1 MDYRVTEAHR
11 SEFPH
16 PITLQ
21 PGDPLQVGE
30 RYQGPEGWDNWYLCQ
45 TPGQAAGWVPAQV
58 IGRNAQGEAV
68 AAESYCARE
77 LDVDVGQHVRG
88 ERELNSWVWCE
99 VIGGTSSGWVPLGV
113 LTPIAEE
120 G

>member
-16 PITLQ
+16 PITLH
-21 PGDPLQVGE
+21 PGDALQVGE

-45 TPGQAAGWVPAQV
+45 TPGQEAGWVPAQV
-58 IGRNAQGEAV
+58 IGRNIQGDAV
-68 AAESYCARE
+68 AAEAYCARE

-88 ERELNSWVWCE
+88 ERVLNGWLWCE
-99 VIGGTSSGWVPLGV
+99 VMGGDTSGWVPLGV
-113 LTPIAEE
+113 LAPMTPR
-120 G
+120 